1 MAETQEKLYGVDTP
15 ELVSA
20 WVADETDS
28 MTRGWVPLTS
38 DLQSHGSLRVIYG
51 RVWPELHDP
60 GTVLPFAA
68 PAAEDP
74 SDGSARL
81 GGLTALIAL
90 LAIVT
95 TYAVFARL

>member
-1 MAETQEKLYGVDTP
+1 MGWTRPSSCPRGSPTRSRG
-15 ELVSA
+15 SA
-20 WVADETDS
+20 TWRCA
-28 MTRGWVPLTS
+28 MTRGWLPLTS

-51 RVWPELHDP
+51 RVWPELRDP

-68 PAAEDP
+68 PAVEDP